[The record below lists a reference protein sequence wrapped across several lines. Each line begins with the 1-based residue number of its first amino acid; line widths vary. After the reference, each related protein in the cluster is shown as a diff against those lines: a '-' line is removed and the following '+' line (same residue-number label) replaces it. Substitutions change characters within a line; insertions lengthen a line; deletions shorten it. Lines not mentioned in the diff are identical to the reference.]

1 MSSATS
7 KPHPVMIIAAIS
19 VIILS
24 ATGVSA
30 IMGWIPSSTSKTSEQ
45 IVTQPSDKVTET
57 QLKTESISPVKKAPA
72 TKSENNTSEKETS
85 SKAPDKKPTHVAT
98 TESRHKK
105 TTMANSSNS
114 DQVSRPSPPPA
125 APTPTCHN
133 CGSISSINAIEQ
145 AGEGTGLG
153 AIAGG
158 VAGALLGSQIGQG
171 NGTTVAT
178 IAGAAGGAYAGHQV
192 EKRVKKTSHV
202 EINIRMDDGTYKTIS
217 QPNDSGLMVGDKV
230 KIVDGVIV
238 RN

>member
-1 MSSATS
+1 MSSATN
-7 KPHPVMIIAAIS
+7 KLHPIMIIAAIS

-30 IMGWIPSSTSKTSEQ
+30 LMGWIPAISSKTTEQ
-45 IVTQPSDKVTET
+45 IATAPSEKVAVT
-57 QLKTESISPVKKAPA
+57 QLKPEPPSAVEKEPAP
-72 TKSENNTSEKETS
+72 KPDINTTEKETS
-85 SKAPDKKPTHVAT
+85 NKAPDKKPAHVAT
-98 TESRHKK
+98 TENRHKK
-105 TTMANSSNS
+105 TTTTNSSHS
-114 DQVSRPSPPPA
+114 DQRSNPSPQPM

-133 CGSISSINAIEQ
+133 CGSISAINAIEQ
-145 AGEGTGLG
+145 PGEGSGLG